1 MAVLLI
7 PSCVL
12 ADEFRS
18 YVPGTMVPVVDTIPN
33 QAHTE
38 YALAYLVLKYAPCK
52 KCLAVNKNCQ
62 HCAYSLAELLHV
74 DV

>member
-1 MAVLLI
+1 
-7 PSCVL
+7 
-12 ADEFRS
+12 
-18 YVPGTMVPVVDTIPN
+18 MVPVVDTILN